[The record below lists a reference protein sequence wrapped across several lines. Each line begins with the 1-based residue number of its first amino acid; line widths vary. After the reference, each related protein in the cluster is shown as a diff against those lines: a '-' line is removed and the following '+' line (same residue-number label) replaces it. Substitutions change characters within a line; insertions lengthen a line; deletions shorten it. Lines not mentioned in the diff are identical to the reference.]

1 MVIQSVITH
10 WCASIQIIIIQM
22 GHIVN
27 NGRSY
32 DRIHIDSCHTV
43 CNHTLMCV
51 HTDGNHADTA
61 TFPTK
66 QKHTH
71 SHIRKMLLKK
81 EKIYYLS
88 KKPIAMLRPH
98 QMTGAS
104 QRASRA
110 VTRARQNSNKQSSAY
125 LSLFFFLDGLI
136 LFVRLYATKPYCFF
150 TTKMLFLSVIYSITD
165 TNNNS
170 PWRNET

>member
-10 WCASIQIIIIQM
+10 WCASIQMIIIQM

-27 NGRSY
+27 NGPSY
-32 DRIHIDSCHTV
+32 DSIHIDSCHTV

-51 HTDGNHADTA
+51 HSDGYHSDTA

-71 SHIRKMLLKK
+71 IWKMLLKK
-81 EKIYYLS
+81 KKLS
-88 KKPIAMLRPH
+88 KKPIAKLRPH

-104 QRASRA
+104 QRVSRA
-110 VTRARQNSNKQSSAY
+110 VTRVHLNSNKQSSAY
-125 LSLFFFLDGLI
+125 LLLFLGGWSHSVCDTACYNFFLFFYHQDAVFEHN
-136 LFVRLYATKPYCFF
+136 LFHNGHKQ
-150 TTKMLFLSVIYSITD
+150 
-165 TNNNS
+165 
-170 PWRNET
+170 